1 MCVSL
6 AGLMFSFSEIL
17 LIEFFF
23 FFFFNMGVFLF
34 LSFSFP
40 PSRSLQP
47 GGRARPVQ
55 TVRPPLPP
63 CGGEMPTVILSVM
76 PAGSTTSCTM

>member
-23 FFFFNMGVFLF
+23 FFFLTWVFF
-34 LSFSFP
+34 SSSPSLS
-40 PSRSLQP
+40 L
-47 GGRARPVQ
+47 
-55 TVRPPLPP
+55 L
-63 CGGEMPTVILSVM
+63 PTVCSQEGGHVLCKLSDHHYHPVEEK
-76 PAGSTTSCTM
+76 CQR